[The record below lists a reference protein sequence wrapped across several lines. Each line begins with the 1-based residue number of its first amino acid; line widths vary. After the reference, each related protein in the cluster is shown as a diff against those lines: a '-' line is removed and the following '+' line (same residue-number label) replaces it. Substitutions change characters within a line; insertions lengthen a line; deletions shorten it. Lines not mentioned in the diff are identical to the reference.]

1 MKKLAITI
9 SLLAGAT
16 VGYSQGVLNWS
27 DYVPAN
33 STTGLP
39 AFSITVFSA
48 PPGGAEQNLGNT
60 SVDLPPGNAHYT
72 GTPLTGAGN
81 EIGLYVGTSASAVQN
96 AVSSGTPIATDS
108 FAAGSGG
115 WDFTGSLS
123 ATDAASPSGTGV
135 FVELAAW
142 STAVGSP
149 TSYASALSHGD
160 AAGVSSVST
169 GTAPLGGGG
178 SPPATPGTLAGIGIT
193 DFSLATA
200 APEPSTI
207 ALGVI
212 GASAFL
218 MRLRRKQ

>member
-1 MKKLAITI
+1 
-9 SLLAGAT
+9 LAGAT

-27 DYVPAN
+27 DYAAAN
-33 STTGLP
+33 SAAGLP
-39 AFSITVFSA
+39 AFDITVFSA

-60 SVDLPPGNAHYT
+60 SADFPPGNAHYS
-72 GTPLTGAGN
+72 GTPLSGTGF
-81 EIGLYVGTSASAVQN
+81 EIGLYVGTTASAVQN
-96 AVSSGTPIATDS
+96 AVTSGTPIAT
-108 FAAGSGG
+108 AAFQTGSDAGG
-115 WDFTGSLS
+115 WDQSGSLN
-123 ATDAASPSGTGV
+123 ATDPASPSGTGV

-160 AAGVSSVST
+160 AAGFSTTSS
-169 GTAPLGGGG
+169 GTTSLGGGG
-178 SPPATPGTLAGIGIT
+178 TPPATPGTLAGIGIT
-193 DFSLATA
+193 DFSLAST
-200 APEPSTI
+200 PEPSTI